1 VTHKPEE
8 HAFLM
13 APTEEAIPPEVF
25 WAKSGDAYP
34 ILIKLA
40 RTFLGI
46 PASSGSVGRLFSVA
60 GAIVR
65 ARRSKLASVT
75 VESLLLA
82 KENY

>member
-1 VTHKPEE
+1 MTHKPEE

-46 PASSGSVGRLFSVA
+46 PASSGSVGSSDVNRGSKNRNSLQFRVLE
-60 GAIVR
+60 IEFLN
-65 ARRSKLASVT
+65 SKLDFT
-75 VESLLLA
+75 F
-82 KENY
+82 